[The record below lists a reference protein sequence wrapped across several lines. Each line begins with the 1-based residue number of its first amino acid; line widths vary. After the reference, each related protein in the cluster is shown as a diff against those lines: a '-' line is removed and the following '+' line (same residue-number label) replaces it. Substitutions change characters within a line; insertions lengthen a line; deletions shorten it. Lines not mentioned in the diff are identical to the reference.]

1 MQVFLLKSPLTLPA
15 HRVTHL
21 NKLFKPFLNIHF
33 WEFCMSSEIIN
44 FRLGEQFKYS
54 FNGWAGIVI
63 NCHQLPSTVINCNQ
77 LSNVN
82 QFVTFVTFVI
92 FVIFVTF
99 VTFVTFIMFIYD
111 CWWLLMTLWW
121 LMDFRF
127 WSHVRTDRRT
137 KLVIK
142 SLSRLKSS
150 KAYRRNQTKS

>member
-1 MQVFLLKSPLTLPA
+1 MIDINKIDTFYHNRALLTQSD
-15 HRVTHL
+15 L

-54 FNGWAGIVI
+54 FKGWAGIVI

-127 WSHVRTDRRT
+127 WSHTFGRTDGQ
-137 KLVIK
+137 
-142 SLSRLKSS
+142 S
-150 KAYRRNQTKS
+150 